1 MEVAG
6 IVAQDVQALNG
17 LVVCVERLELRVD
30 LDAVEGREHHA
41 GELAGVERRGANG
54 GEALDV
60 LFRLEDM
67 SGLHPVDTDKG
78 LALVIDE
85 GIPGSQ
91 KIEYALIAWKS
102 MRDDLASG
110 AISREE
116 YEDWRASFSE

>member
-1 MEVAG
+1 
-6 IVAQDVQALNG
+6 
-17 LVVCVERLELRVD
+17 
-30 LDAVEGREHHA
+30 
-41 GELAGVERRGANG
+41 
-54 GEALDV
+54 
-60 LFRLEDM
+60 M

-102 MRDDLASG
+102 MRDDLAFG

>member
-1 MEVAG
+1 
-6 IVAQDVQALNG
+6 
-17 LVVCVERLELRVD
+17 
-30 LDAVEGREHHA
+30 
-41 GELAGVERRGANG
+41 
-54 GEALDV
+54 
-60 LFRLEDM
+60 
-67 SGLHPVDTDKG
+67 
-78 LALVIDE
+78 VIDE